1 MKKYYKNIKIFLL
14 VSSFIMTILGM
25 VCSFCEEWAW
35 CATSFGVA
43 ALLSFYWADMKK
55 AEDWYDLMN
64 DYWDAIK
71 QQDKA
76 LNLMNDYWDAIKQQ
90 DKALKSYEKTDS
102 LADQA
107 LKIAESLAR
116 DNEKYLKSMEDLN
129 ELVKVLIDDIGNEDA
144 AAINEKIKGSSL
156 YLEKHSGKWVLCT
169 TELA

>member
-14 VSSFIMTILGM
+14 VSSFIMAVLGM

-43 ALLSFYWADMKK
+43 AILSFYWADMKK
-55 AEDWYDLMN
+55 AEDWYD
-64 DYWDAIK
+64 
-71 QQDKA
+71 
-76 LNLMNDYWDAIKQQ
+76 LMNDYWDAIKQQ

>member
-55 AEDWYDLMN
+55 AEDWYD
-64 DYWDAIK
+64 
-71 QQDKA
+71 
-76 LNLMNDYWDAIKQQ
+76 LMNDYWDAIKQQ

>member
-14 VSSFIMTILGM
+14 ISSFIMAVLGM

-43 ALLSFYWADMKK
+43 AILSFYWADMKK
-55 AEDWYDLMN
+55 AEDWYD
-64 DYWDAIK
+64 
-71 QQDKA
+71 
-76 LNLMNDYWDAIKQQ
+76 LMNDYWDAIKQQ

>member
-14 VSSFIMTILGM
+14 VSSFIMAVLGM

-43 ALLSFYWADMKK
+43 AILSFYWADMKK
-55 AEDWYDLMN
+55 AEDWYD
-64 DYWDAIK
+64 
-71 QQDKA
+71 
-76 LNLMNDYWDAIKQQ
+76 LMNDYWDAIKQQ

-144 AAINEKIKGSSL
+144 AAINERIKGSSL

>member
-43 ALLSFYWADMKK
+43 AILSFYWADMKK
-55 AEDWYDLMN
+55 AEDWYD
-64 DYWDAIK
+64 
-71 QQDKA
+71 
-76 LNLMNDYWDAIKQQ
+76 LMNDYWDAIKQQ

-144 AAINEKIKGSSL
+144 AAINERIKGSSL

>member
-76 LNLMNDYWDAIKQQ
+76 L
-90 DKALKSYEKTDS
+90 KSYEKTDS

-144 AAINEKIKGSSL
+144 AAINERIKGSSL

>member
-14 VSSFIMTILGM
+14 VSSFIMAVLGM

-35 CATSFGVA
+35 CATSFSVA

-55 AEDWYDLMN
+55 AEDWYD
-64 DYWDAIK
+64 
-71 QQDKA
+71 
-76 LNLMNDYWDAIKQQ
+76 LMNDYWDAIKQQ

-144 AAINEKIKGSSL
+144 AAINERIKGSSL

>member
-14 VSSFIMTILGM
+14 VSSFIMAVLGM

-43 ALLSFYWADMKK
+43 FILSFYWADMKK
-55 AEDWYDLMN
+55 AEDWYD
-64 DYWDAIK
+64 
-71 QQDKA
+71 
-76 LNLMNDYWDAIKQQ
+76 LMNDYWDAIKQQ

-169 TELA
+169 TGLA

>member
-14 VSSFIMTILGM
+14 VSSFIMAVLGM

-43 ALLSFYWADMKK
+43 AILSFYWADMKK
-55 AEDWYDLMN
+55 AEDWYG
-64 DYWDAIK
+64 
-71 QQDKA
+71 
-76 LNLMNDYWDAIKQQ
+76 LMNDYWDAIKQQ

>member
-14 VSSFIMTILGM
+14 VSSFIMAVLGL
-25 VCSFCEEWAW
+25 VCSFRGEWAW

-55 AEDWYDLMN
+55 AEDWYD
-64 DYWDAIK
+64 
-71 QQDKA
+71 
-76 LNLMNDYWDAIKQQ
+76 LMNDYWDAIKQQ

-129 ELVKVLIDDIGNEDA
+129 ELVKVLINDIGNEDA
-144 AAINEKIKGSSL
+144 AAINERIKGSSL

-169 TELA
+169 TGLT